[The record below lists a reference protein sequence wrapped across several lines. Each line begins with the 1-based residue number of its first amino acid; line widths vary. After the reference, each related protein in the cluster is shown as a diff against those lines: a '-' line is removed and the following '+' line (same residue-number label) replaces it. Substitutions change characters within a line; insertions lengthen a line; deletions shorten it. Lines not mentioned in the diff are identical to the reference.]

1 MTRKLIPM
9 ELRGWVFRPEKDAS
23 DFVRVTTDAK
33 ATSVTRV
40 SDLAQATF
48 ARKPSALL
56 ISLVCAHFP
65 QAHVTG
71 AYLTPQ
77 GIVELIHV

>member
-1 MTRKLIPM
+1 MRTKLIP
-9 ELRGWVFRPEKDAS
+9 LPARGWVFRPEKGAS
-23 DFVRVTTDAK
+23 DFIRVTVNAE

-48 ARKPSALL
+48 ARKPSAML

-77 GIVELIHV
+77 GAVELIHG

>member
-1 MTRKLIPM
+1 MKASLIPPTA
-9 ELRGWVFRPEKDAS
+9 RGWVFRPERDAS
-23 DFVRVTTDAK
+23 DFIRVTADAE

-48 ARKPSALL
+48 ARKPSAML

-77 GIVELIHV
+77 GTVELIHV

>member
-1 MTRKLIPM
+1 MKAKLIPPHA
-9 ELRGWVFRPEKDAS
+9 RGWVFRPEKDAK
-23 DFVRVTTDAK
+23 DFIRVTADAE

-40 SDLAQATF
+40 SELAQATF
-48 ARKPSALL
+48 AHKPSAML

-77 GIVELIHV
+77 GAVELIHV

>member
-1 MTRKLIPM
+1 MRTKHIPPHA
-9 ELRGWVFRPEKDAS
+9 RGWVFRPEKEAS
-23 DFVRVTTDAK
+23 DFIRVTADAE

-48 ARKPSALL
+48 AHKPSAML

-77 GIVELIHV
+77 GAVELIHV